1 MNTLYRVRPCAC
13 CRALRRYTN
22 CSIRNA
28 LLTHTSKTA
37 TVYNRQNTL
46 RGHSVTNT
54 GTLYGIGVGPGDP
67 ELLTLKAVRI
77 LGEVDVIFAA
87 ASTKNDYS
95 TAYAIAAPHLKQD
108 VRCIQLGFPMTK
120 DEAELETAWKA
131 NAKIVAEVLDKGENA
146 AFLTLGDP
154 LTYSTYGYLQ
164 RTLLAQNPDLRLR
177 AVPGITSFHA
187 AASKIGLVLVE
198 SKESLLVTSG
208 VADLARLEEQI
219 NVCDNAVILKA
230 YKNFE
235 EIKELLTRLRLADKT
250 VLVSRLGM
258 DDESI
263 LMDIK
268 DAPKKPHYFSL
279 ALVKK
284 NNK

>member
-1 MNTLYRVRPCAC
+1 MTPKG
-13 CRALRRYTN
+13 
-22 CSIRNA
+22 I
-28 LLTHTSKTA
+28 
-37 TVYNRQNTL
+37 
-46 RGHSVTNT
+46 
-54 GTLYGIGVGPGDP
+54 LYGIGVGPGDP
-67 ELLTLKAVRI
+67 ELLTLKAVRA

-95 TAYAIAAPHLKQD
+95 TAYSIAKPHLKENVD
-108 VRCIQLGFPMTK
+108 VIQLGFPMTK
-120 DEAELETAWKA
+120 DKDELEKAWTA
-131 NAKIVAEVLDKGENA
+131 NAKIVAEVLNAGKDA

-164 RTLLAQNPDLRLR
+164 RTLLAMDPSVRLQ
-177 AVPGITSFHA
+177 AIPGITSFLA
-187 AASKIGLVLVE
+187 AASKIGLVLCE
-198 SKESLLVTSG
+198 SKESLLITSG
-208 VADLARLEEQI
+208 VSDPEKLEAQLD
-219 NVCDNAVILKA
+219 VADNAVILKA

-235 EIKELLTRLRLADKT
+235 EIRETLNRLRLADKT
-250 VLVSRLGM
+250 VLVSKLGM

-284 NNK
+284 NTQ

>member
-1 MNTLYRVRPCAC
+1 V
-13 CRALRRYTN
+13 
-22 CSIRNA
+22 
-28 LLTHTSKTA
+28 TS
-37 TVYNRQNTL
+37 Q
-46 RGHSVTNT
+46 

-67 ELLTLKAVRI
+67 ELLTLKAVRV

-95 TAYAIAAPHLKQD
+95 TAYSIAEPHLKKN
-108 VRCIQLGFPMTK
+108 VRVEQLGFPMTK
-120 DEAELETAWKA
+120 DADVLEAAWKA
-131 NAKIVAEVLDKGENA
+131 NAEIVAAALAKGENA

-164 RTLLAQNPDLRLR
+164 RTLLIMDPTIKLQAI
-177 AVPGITSFHA
+177 PGITSFHA
-187 AASKIGLVLVE
+187 AASKIGLVLAE
-198 SKESLLVTSG
+198 SKESLLITSG
-208 VADLARLEEQI
+208 VTDPDKLEAQLD
-219 NVCDNAVILKA
+219 VADNAVILKA

-235 EIKELLTRLRLADKT
+235 DIRATLEKLRLDDKT

-258 DDESI
+258 DGETI

-268 DAPKKPHYFSL
+268 DAPKTPHYFSL

-284 NNK
+284 NAQ

>member
-1 MNTLYRVRPCAC
+1 MT
-13 CRALRRYTN
+13 
-22 CSIRNA
+22 
-28 LLTHTSKTA
+28 KK
-37 TVYNRQNTL
+37 
-46 RGHSVTNT
+46 

-95 TAYAIAAPHLKQD
+95 TAYAIAKPHLKD
-108 VRCIQLGFPMTK
+108 GVRIVQLGFPMTK
-120 DEAELETAWKA
+120 DKDALESAWRA
-131 NAKIVAEVLDKGENA
+131 NAEAVAEVLDAGRNA

-164 RTLLAQNPDLRLR
+164 RTLLSMNPDLKLR

-187 AASKIGLVLVE
+187 AAARIGLVLCE
-198 SKESLLVTSG
+198 SKESLLITSG
-208 VADLARLEEQI
+208 VADSARLEEQL
-219 NVCDNAVILKA
+219 NSADNAVILKA
-230 YKNFE
+230 YKNFD
-235 EIKELLTRLRLADKT
+235 EIRALLTKLRLADTT

-258 DDESI
+258 DEESI

-268 DAPKKPHYFSL
+268 DAPKQPHYFSL
-279 ALVKK
+279 ALVKR
-284 NNK
+284 NRP